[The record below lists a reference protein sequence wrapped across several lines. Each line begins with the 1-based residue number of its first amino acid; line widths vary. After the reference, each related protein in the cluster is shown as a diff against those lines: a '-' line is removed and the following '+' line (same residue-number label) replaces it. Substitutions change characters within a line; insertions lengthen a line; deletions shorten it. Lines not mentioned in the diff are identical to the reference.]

1 MKSSEIWVV
10 ILDSAQARI
19 FAADTPTGPLTEA
32 GNLVHGEG
40 RLRNQDM
47 VSDDGGRAFD
57 SQGSGRHGM
66 ESKTDAKT
74 QEQIN
79 FAVEIGNYA
88 EQQYQSGT
96 FRRLYVVAPP
106 AMMGC
111 LRDHLGK
118 GAQSVLVGTLD
129 KNLAQLDPANIRSH
143 LPDKLWML
151 NE

>member
-10 ILDSAQARI
+10 VLDSAQARI
-19 FAADTPTGPLTEA
+19 FAADTPMGSLAEM

-40 RLRNQDM
+40 RLRNQDLI
-47 VSDDGGRAFD
+47 SDDGGRAFD

-66 ESKTDAKT
+66 EPKTDAKT

-79 FAVEIGNYA
+79 FAVEIGKYLKQHHQNA
-88 EQQYQSGT
+88 G
-96 FRRLYVVAPP
+96 FRRLYLVAPP

-118 GAQSVLVGTLD
+118 GIQSTLVGSLD
-129 KNLAQLDPANIRSH
+129 KNLAQLGPEDIRSH
-143 LPDKLWML
+143 LPEKLWML